1 MYFRL
6 SHAQFTR
13 GQGAANRRAFG
24 RLVRGDRIP
33 GILAYR
39 GTEVVGWCAVAP
51 REDYA
56 RLARSRVA
64 HPVDSQPVW
73 SIVCFFVAPAS
84 RRRGVTAALLRAAV
98 EHARRRG
105 AKIVEGYPV
114 DPDGNYPDTFAYV
127 GLISAFRRAGFRE
140 VARRSPGRPIMRC
153 TT

>member
-1 MYFRL
+1 
-6 SHAQFTR
+6 
-13 GQGAANRRAFG
+13 
-24 RLVRGDRIP
+24 
-33 GILAYR
+33 
-39 GTEVVGWCAVAP
+39 
-51 REDYA
+51 
-56 RLARSRVA
+56 VA

-140 VARRSPGRPIMRC
+140 VARRSPGRPTMRR